1 MGILVRLLLGCTL
14 AVVLVFPVFA
24 GPPDGAPSGVLNT
37 TYLIEKQA
45 VQLVNGRVEVQAV
58 PGSAMKMTTVVFG
71 KPSYGDLDS
80 EGHDDA
86 ALFLVQDSGG
96 SGTFYYVAVAIAKNG
111 IYRGTNAVLLGDRV
125 VPRSIHIRN
134 GVIVAKYDDRHPEQP
149 MAVTPS
155 IGKTMYLTLKEG
167 HLTFIKP

>member
-14 AVVLVFPVFA
+14 AIVLVFPVHA
-24 GPPDGAPSGVLNT
+24 GSPDGAPSGVLNT

-71 KPSYGDLDS
+71 KPTYGDLDS

-96 SGTFYYVAVAIAKNG
+96 SGTATL
-111 IYRGTNAVLLGDRV
+111 RGYSQDPPDDEDCDHRGARHSRV
-125 VPRSIHIRN
+125 GYQRRDQGAH
-134 GVIVAKYDDRHPEQP
+134 RHQ
-149 MAVTPS
+149 M
-155 IGKTMYLTLKEG
+155 
-167 HLTFIKP
+167 